1 MVNKMNDYVIKS
13 TYKSFIVVSILSALI
28 ATVGMMIDNIVVGRY
43 LGTECLAAM
52 GIVSPISMILSAI
65 GNISS
70 SGGATMAARELGKG
84 NKEKMRSVF
93 TISMGYTIVTGAV
106 MMLAIFFFAPQI
118 ATLLGAKG
126 SLMDP
131 TVAYLRGIAV
141 GSIPTIMMPN
151 FLGFVKLDGSNRLPL
166 TVIGAMSVVDV
177 VLDLL
182 VAIVFKQGMFWM
194 AMATSIGYFVAVA
207 ICFTHFTKDYNTL
220 KFIKPLEAW
229 NELKEMV
236 STGAATALSRVCDTL
251 KMIIFNNMMVIVA
264 GAGAVAALNV
274 RQQVYNLVG
283 SLIMG
288 AGQALMPMAAL
299 FFGEEDENSLKTGI
313 KVSIKI
319 GLEISIVAAIIL
331 LFIPSVFV
339 NALGVKEPEIVS
351 MAEYGIRI
359 FAISMPIRL
368 IVVLWN
374 NYYQSTRRNILAIV
388 ISILQAF
395 GFTVLAAVIMFK
407 PLQANGIFLSFLV
420 GEVLTLIFI
429 YVYAGIKNKKFS
441 FAIDKCMLL
450 PEGFGKGVIRR
461 WDVSIGN
468 SINEVIALSE
478 KIQVRAKEENFEH
491 KSLNVIALAIEEM
504 AGNVIKH
511 AFNEGEKRWLDILII
526 QKEDGFI
533 LRLRD
538 NGKMFDPL
546 KYLHEHENDDNLE
559 HMGINLIK
567 NLADDVSYS
576 RTIGLNNLILTV
588 NNK

>member
-288 AGQALMPMAAL
+288 AGQALMPMTAL

-468 SINEVIALSE
+468 SINEVTALSE

>member
-1 MVNKMNDYVIKS
+1 MNDYVIKS

-43 LGTECLAAM
+43 LGTDCLAAM

-93 TISMGYTIVTGAV
+93 TISMGYTVVTGAV

-118 ATLLGAKG
+118 ASLLGAKDTLAG
-126 SLMDP
+126 P
-131 TVAYLRGIAV
+131 TVAYLQGIAV

-151 FLGFVKLDGSNRLPL
+151 FLGFVKLDGSNKLPL
-166 TVIGAMSVVDV
+166 TVIGVMSIVDV
-177 VLDLL
+177 ILDLL

-220 KFIKPLEAW
+220 KFIKPLKAW
-229 NELKEMV
+229 EELKEMV
-236 STGAATALSRVCDTL
+236 STGAATALSRVFDTL
-251 KMIIFNNMMVIVA
+251 KTVIFNNMMVIAA

-299 FFGEEDENSLKTGI
+299 FFGEEDANSLLRSI
-313 KVSIKI
+313 KVSIKT
-319 GLEISIVAAIIL
+319 GLKITLAAAVIL

-339 NALGVKEPEIVS
+339 NALGVREPEIVS

-368 IVVLWN
+368 LVVLWN
-374 NYYQSTRRNILAIV
+374 NFYQSIRKNILAIV

-395 GFTVLAAVIMFK
+395 GFTVLAAIALFK
-407 PLQANGIFLSFLV
+407 PLHAKGIFLSFLV
-420 GEVLTLIFI
+420 GEILTLVFI
-429 YVYAGIKNKKFS
+429 YVYAGMKNRKFS
-441 FAIDKCMLL
+441 LAIEKCMLL
-450 PEGFGKGVIRR
+450 PENFGKGVIGR
-461 WDVSIGN
+461 WAVSIGN
-468 SINEVIALSE
+468 DMNEAVALSE
-478 KIQVRAKEENFEH
+478 RILTRAKEENYAYKH
-491 KSLNVIALAIEEM
+491 MNILALAVEEM
-504 AGNVIKH
+504 AGNVIQH
-511 AFNEGEKRWLDILII
+511 AFREGEKRWLDILIME
-526 QKEDGFI
+526 KEDEFI
-533 LRLRD
+533 LRMRD
-538 NGKMFDPL
+538 DGKMFDPL
-546 KYLHEHENDDNLE
+546 KYLHENENGDQTA
-559 HMGINLIK
+559 HMGIYLIT
-567 NLADDVSYS
+567 NLADDVKYS
-576 RTIGLNNLILTV
+576 RAIGLNNLIIRV
-588 NNK
+588 KKNKFVI

>member
-118 ATLLGAKG
+118 AMLLGAKD

-151 FLGFVKLDGSNRLPL
+151 FLGFVKLDGSNKLPL

-319 GLEISIVAAIIL
+319 GLEISIVAAIVL

-420 GEVLTLIFI
+420 GEALTLIFI
-429 YVYAGIKNKKFS
+429 YVYAGIKNKKLS

-468 SINEVIALSE
+468 NINEVTALSE

>member
-1 MVNKMNDYVIKS
+1 MNDYVIKS

-43 LGTECLAAM
+43 LGTDCLAAM
-52 GIVSPISMILSAI
+52 GIVGPVSMILSAI

-106 MMLAIFFFAPQI
+106 MMLALFFFAPQI
-118 ATLLGAKG
+118 ASLLGADG
-126 SLMDP
+126 PLVDP

-141 GSIPTIMMPN
+141 GSIPTIMMPC
-151 FLGFVKLDGSNRLPL
+151 FLGFVKLDGSNKLPL
-166 TVIGAMSVVDV
+166 IVIGAMSVVDV

-220 KFIKPLEAW
+220 KFIKPLQAW

-251 KMIIFNNMMVIVA
+251 KMIIFNNMMFIVA

-274 RQQVYNLVG
+274 RQQVYNLIG

-299 FFGEEDENSLKTGI
+299 FFGEEDERSLKTGI

-319 GLEISIVAAIIL
+319 GLELTIAAAVIL
-331 LFIPSVFV
+331 MFMPSAFV
-339 NALGVKEPEIVS
+339 NALGVKESEIAA

-388 ISILQAF
+388 ISVLQTF
-395 GFTVLAAVIMFK
+395 GFTVLAAVIMFE
-407 PLQANGIFLSFLV
+407 PFRANGIFLSFLV
-420 GEVLTLIFI
+420 GEVLTLAFI

-441 FAIDKCMLL
+441 FALDRCLLL

-461 WDVSIGN
+461 WYVSVGN
-468 SINEVIALSE
+468 DINEATALSE
-478 KIQVRAKEENFEH
+478 KIQVRAKEENFEP

-526 QKEDGFI
+526 QKKDGFI

-546 KYLHEHENDDNLE
+546 KYLHEHEKDDKTE
-559 HMGINLIK
+559 HMGIRLIK

-576 RTIGLNNLILTV
+576 RAIGLNNLIITV
-588 NNK
+588 NNR